1 MAIKITV
8 NVPIRK
14 LSESMRFWGA
24 VGFTFNAQFTNETTT
39 CMVVSTDIY
48 VMLLEDADF
57 RGFTNRAIADPK
69 TSIETIIALE
79 LDAREDVDAM
89 MTKVLANGGSE
100 YAEARD
106 MGFMYQRSFIDIDGH
121 QWDPYWMDPAYVHAE
136 L

>member
-1 MAIKITV
+1 LAIKITV

-57 RGFTNRAIADPK
+57 RGFTNRAN
-69 TSIETIIALE
+69 
-79 LDAREDVDAM
+79 R
-89 MTKVLANGGSE
+89 
-100 YAEARD
+100 
-106 MGFMYQRSFIDIDGH
+106 
-121 QWDPYWMDPAYVHAE
+121 
-136 L
+136 